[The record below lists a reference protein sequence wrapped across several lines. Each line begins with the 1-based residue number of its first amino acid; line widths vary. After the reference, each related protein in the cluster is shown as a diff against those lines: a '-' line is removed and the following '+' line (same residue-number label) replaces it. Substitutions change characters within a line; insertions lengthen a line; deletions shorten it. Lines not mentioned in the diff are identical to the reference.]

1 MLRWVFIICCLIWSN
16 IAFAKQRVA
25 VLEFRGVGMDQNI
38 LFQLSD
44 EARGGAREGLPV
56 QEFDITSRENM
67 KQMLED
73 MGKDL
78 SACDVECEVELGRVV
93 GADYVLSG
101 TIFQAEGTYILTLK
115 LHDTMSG
122 SLLGQKRIQNTSQ
135 VQLFAETYT
144 VSKSMM
150 VEKVTGAQQ
159 TNSGEMVSVT
169 FTSVPSGEGVT
180 VLVGG
185 RPVCSKTPCTEKVP
199 AGSREVQVLRK
210 EYFPWIETHT
220 LTAGGKVEANLK
232 ATFSTLNVNTYPT
245 GLALTLD
252 GNVQTIESV
261 VLSPGTHRVMVN
273 DPCYITEGLELTL
286 QANDKQSYTIH
297 PKPRKSGVNVVV
309 YDSNKEPVPA
319 KVFVDDRLLG
329 EAPLR
334 TMVALCAK
342 NIKVEYGGASQSYT
356 LSLQEHTVK
365 DLALRLR

>member
-1 MLRWVFIICCLIWSN
+1 MIRWIFLFCCLVWSN
-16 IAFAKQRVA
+16 VAFAKQRVA
-25 VLEFRGVGMDQNI
+25 VLEFRGVGIEQQI

-44 EARGGAREGLPV
+44 ESRGGAREGLPV

-135 VQLFAETYT
+135 VQLFSQTYE

-150 VEKVTGAQQ
+150 VEKVAGAQQ
-159 TNSGEMVSVT
+159 QNSGDMVSVT

-199 AGSREVQVLRK
+199 AGSREVQILRK
-210 EYFPWIETHT
+210 EYFPWIETRT
-220 LTAGGKVEANLK
+220 LSAGGTVNADLK
-232 ATFSTLNVNTYPT
+232 ATFSTLSVDTSPVGLSLSLNGTPQAVENVI
-245 GLALTLD
+245 
-252 GNVQTIESV
+252 VQ
-261 VLSPGTHRVMVN
+261 PGTHRIMVQ
-273 DPCYITEGLELTL
+273 DRCYIAEGLELSL
-286 QANDKQSYTIH
+286 QANENKEYTIH
-297 PKPRKSGVNVVV
+297 PKARKSGVNVVV
-309 YDSNKEPVPA
+309 YDSTQEPVPA
-319 KVFVDDRLLG
+319 KVFVDNRLIG

-334 TMVALCAK
+334 SVVPLCAK
-342 NIKVEYGGASQSYT
+342 SIKVQYNGASQSAS
-356 LSLQEHTVK
+356 LSLKEHTVK
-365 DLALRLR
+365 DLALRLQ